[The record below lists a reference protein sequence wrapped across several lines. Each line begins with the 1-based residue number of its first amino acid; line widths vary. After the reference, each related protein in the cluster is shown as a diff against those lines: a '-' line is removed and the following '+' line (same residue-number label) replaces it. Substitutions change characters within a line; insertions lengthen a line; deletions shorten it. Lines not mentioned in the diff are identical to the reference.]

1 MSFSFLHQCFWDVH
15 YIRLG
20 SLCSALLEDMQ
31 HYNTGSV
38 YMNMSYLKQNK
49 CWMVQSITER
59 AKQSIVIKMNWKPQ
73 EFLYEITTVVRC
85 WESFLV
91 QCFCSQKSINKAL
104 QQDVWYMENNMF
116 GVFFPRT
123 TENIRNIIIIS
134 LFISLL
140 ISLF

>member
-1 MSFSFLHQCFWDVH
+1 MSVNVFQFFTWGCTH
-15 YIRLG
+15 IRLG
-20 SLCSALLEDMQ
+20 SLLLEDMQ

-38 YMNMSYLKQNK
+38 YMNMSYLKQYR

-59 AKQSIVIKMNWKPQ
+59 AKQSIVIKMNAGVRKPQ

-104 QQDVWYMENNMF
+104 QQDVWYMENMF
-116 GVFFPRT
+116 GVFFPRM
-123 TENIRNIIIIS
+123 TENIRNVLI
-134 LFISLL
+134 LFSLL